1 MISLTEYNYNKLE
14 MGLYIVSTPIGNLSD
29 ISLRALNIFK
39 NSDYIFCED
48 TRVSKNLLDKYNIK
62 TKLISNHKFNEKSNL
77 TKINKMLEQNKIISI
92 ISDAGTPCVSDP
104 GQIIVNECIK
114 KSIKIFS
121 VPGASAVTAAM
132 SASGFDQKFFFY
144 GFFPEKKKRK
154 SKLLQQTYLE
164 LDVLL
169 FFLSLQKNLKK
180 KTSIIKKY
188 FADRSI
194 VICKEMTKIY
204 EDYVR
209 FEVPEIENIE
219 LKLKGEITIV
229 LSPTISK
236 NLSNLT
242 DLDKKK
248 IKKLIESSSI
258 KDIVKIINKNKK
270 IQKKEIYDFCLS
282 LKNEK

>member
-77 TKINKMLEQNKIISI
+77 TKINKMLEQNKIISL

-132 SASGFDQKFFFY
+132 SASGFEQKFFFY
-144 GFFPEKKKRK
+144 GFFPEKKKEVENIATNLSRIRC
-154 SKLLQQTYLE
+154 SI
-164 LDVLL
+164 V
-169 FFLSLQKNLKK
+169 FFISAKKFKK

>member
-77 TKINKMLEQNKIISI
+77 NKVNKIFEENKIISL

-104 GQIIVNECIK
+104 GQIIINECIK
-114 KSIKIFS
+114 KKIKIFS
-121 VPGASAVTAAM
+121 IPGASAVTAAM
-132 SASGFDQKFFFY
+132 SASGFEQKFFFY
-144 GFFPEKKKRK
+144 GFFPEKKSEVENIALNL
-154 SKLLQQTYLE
+154 SKINCSI
-164 LDVLL
+164 V
-169 FFLSLQKNLKK
+169 FFISAKKFKK
-180 KTSIIKKY
+180 KTSIIRKN
-188 FADRSI
+188 FPDRSI

-204 EDYVR
+204 EDYTR
-209 FEVPEIENIE
+209 CEVSEIENIE
-219 LKLKGEITIV
+219 LKLKGEITLV
-229 LSPTISK
+229 LSPRISK
-236 NLSNLT
+236 NLSILT

-248 IKKLIESSSI
+248 IKKHIESSSI

>member
-144 GFFPEKKKRK
+144 GFFPEKKKEVEIIATNLSRIRC
-154 SKLLQQTYLE
+154 SI
-164 LDVLL
+164 V
-169 FFLSLQKNLKK
+169 FFISAKKFKK

-204 EDYVR
+204 EDYIR
-209 FEVPEIENIE
+209 FEVSEIENIE

>member
-144 GFFPEKKKRK
+144 GFFPEKKKEVENIATNLSRIRC
-154 SKLLQQTYLE
+154 SI
-164 LDVLL
+164 V
-169 FFLSLQKNLKK
+169 FFISAKKFKK

>member
-77 TKINKMLEQNKIISI
+77 TKINKMLEQNKIISL

-144 GFFPEKKKRK
+144 GFFPEKKKEVENIATNLSRIRC
-154 SKLLQQTYLE
+154 SI
-164 LDVLL
+164 V
-169 FFLSLQKNLKK
+169 FFISAKKFKK

>member
-77 TKINKMLEQNKIISI
+77 TKINRMLEQNKIISL

-114 KSIKIFS
+114 KNIKIFS

-144 GFFPEKKKRK
+144 GFFPEKKKEVENIATNLSRIRC
-154 SKLLQQTYLE
+154 SI
-164 LDVLL
+164 V
-169 FFLSLQKNLKK
+169 FFISAKKFKK

>member
-114 KSIKIFS
+114 KNIKIFS

-144 GFFPEKKKRK
+144 GFFPEKKKEVEIIATNLSRIRC
-154 SKLLQQTYLE
+154 SI
-164 LDVLL
+164 V
-169 FFLSLQKNLKK
+169 FFISAKKFKK

>member
-77 TKINKMLEQNKIISI
+77 TKINKMLEQNKIISL

-144 GFFPEKKKRK
+144 GFFPEKKKEVENIATNLSRIRC
-154 SKLLQQTYLE
+154 SI
-164 LDVLL
+164 V
-169 FFLSLQKNLKK
+169 FFISAKKFKK

-204 EDYVR
+204 EDYAR

-236 NLSNLT
+236 NLNNLN

>member
-77 TKINKMLEQNKIISI
+77 TKINNMLEQNKIISI

-144 GFFPEKKKRK
+144 GFFPEKKKEVENIATNLSRIRC
-154 SKLLQQTYLE
+154 SI
-164 LDVLL
+164 V
-169 FFLSLQKNLKK
+169 FFISAKKFKK

-209 FEVPEIENIE
+209 FEVAEIENIE

>member
-144 GFFPEKKKRK
+144 GFFPEKKKEVEIIATNLSRIRC
-154 SKLLQQTYLE
+154 SI
-164 LDVLL
+164 V
-169 FFLSLQKNLKK
+169 FFISAKKFKK

>member
-29 ISLRALNIFK
+29 ISLRALHIFE

-48 TRVSKNLLDKYNIK
+48 TRVSKNLLDKYKIK

-77 TKINKMLEQNKIISI
+77 NKINKMLEQNKIISL

-104 GQIIVNECIK
+104 GQIIVSECIK
-114 KSIKIFS
+114 KKIKIFS
-121 VPGASAVTAAM
+121 IPGASAVTAAM
-132 SASGFDQKFFFY
+132 SASGFEQKFFFY
-144 GFFPEKKKRK
+144 GFFPDKKKEVENIAQDL
-154 SKLLQQTYLE
+154 SKLNCSI
-164 LDVLL
+164 V
-169 FFLSLQKNLKK
+169 FFISAKKFKK
-180 KTSIIKKY
+180 KTSLIKKY
-188 FADRSI
+188 FPERSI

-204 EDYVR
+204 EDYIR
-209 FEVPEIENIE
+209 FEVSEIENIE
-219 LKLKGEITIV
+219 LNLKGEITLV
-229 LSPTISK
+229 LSSRISK
-236 NLSNLT
+236 NLNKLGDS
-242 DLDKKK
+242 DKKK
-248 IKKLIESSSI
+248 IKKLIENSSI

>member
-77 TKINKMLEQNKIISI
+77 NKINKMLEQNKIISL

-114 KSIKIFS
+114 KRIKIFS

-132 SASGFDQKFFFY
+132 SASGFEQKFFFY
-144 GFFPEKKKRK
+144 GFFPEKKKEVENIATDLSRIK
-154 SKLLQQTYLE
+154 CSI
-164 LDVLL
+164 V
-169 FFLSLQKNLKK
+169 FFISAKKFKK
-180 KTSIIKKY
+180 KTSIIRKY

-194 VICKEMTKIY
+194 IICKEMTKIY
-204 EDYVR
+204 EDYIR
-209 FEVPEIENIE
+209 FEVSEIENIE

-229 LSPTISK
+229 LSPRISK

-248 IKKLIESSSI
+248 IKNLIESSSI

>member
-144 GFFPEKKKRK
+144 GFFPEKKKR
-154 SKLLQQTYLE
+154 SR
-164 LDVLL
+164 
-169 FFLSLQKNLKK
+169 
-180 KTSIIKKY
+180 KY
-188 FADRSI
+188 
-194 VICKEMTKIY
+194 C
-204 EDYVR
+204 
-209 FEVPEIENIE
+209 N
-219 LKLKGEITIV
+219 
-229 LSPTISK
+229 
-236 NLSNLT
+236 
-242 DLDKKK
+242 
-248 IKKLIESSSI
+248 KLI
-258 KDIVKIINKNKK
+258 
-270 IQKKEIYDFCLS
+270 
-282 LKNEK
+282 